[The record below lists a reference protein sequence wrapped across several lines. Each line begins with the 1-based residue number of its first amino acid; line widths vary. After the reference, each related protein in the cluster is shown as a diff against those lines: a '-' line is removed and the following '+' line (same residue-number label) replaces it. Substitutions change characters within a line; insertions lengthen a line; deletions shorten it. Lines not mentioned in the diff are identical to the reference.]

1 MTGPMS
7 KKWRTNLSIGL
18 LTVAILISLFLS
30 SLVWI
35 KPYRYEHTSEAR
47 VTKTS
52 TTSLQSL
59 ADVYLPLTAVK
70 TGAEREQYLLVGQ
83 PQNVALTAKETLS
96 KRTLK
101 SGRQVSHGNLSQYRN
116 YLRQPKSLLLSYPSA
131 VTITSFN
138 TSFGQ
143 HLATDQL
150 RLVDHLVLPLDGSN
164 KVYLL
169 RDQGEVVYRYT
180 LSKALSSRLTAALKG
195 GKKIPVD
202 FKQINNRILMTFPHS
217 FKLATYAAKVG
228 SLNVETVA
236 QKLMNATKNSSL
248 ATRQEGNQLIYHN
261 GDDRRLVY
269 DQQKGTLTFENY
281 LKQAWTGS
289 SQASDRH
296 FYRRLS
302 QTNFPQEGVYFDA
315 ANRRQQQE
323 TYRTYVEGF
332 AVFNDNNYGTVR
344 IKESKSGVESM
355 AFSRYYLQN
364 PMPTSKG
371 SVRLQSST
379 VVFNDL
385 QAAGKLKGVRGLRVG
400 YRWKKTTHGTVT
412 LTPAYYVKYAGEWV
426 AVSDLIKE
434 GGH

>member
-261 GDDRRLVY
+261 GDDRRL
-269 DQQKGTLTFENY
+269 
-281 LKQAWTGS
+281 
-289 SQASDRH
+289 
-296 FYRRLS
+296 S